1 MKIKSFIAPT
11 IREALTSVKREMGDS
26 PLILDTRDIEEGDIK
41 ATAGQKL
48 VEIVAAE
55 NFIEQDINKELK
67 GDDRLNVFSKV
78 DRGVENDLPEA
89 IKELSDKL
97 SAQQVEEEHAQIL
110 TRETLCDLGKVPTAS
125 PASLLP
131 QRAATVQGSSGAVGK
146 EGFEKMD
153 LQQQIIKERFI
164 SKIKIPASNLANEGT
179 HKAMVFVGGT
189 GVGKTTTISKL
200 ALDART
206 HSDKDILLIK
216 IKDDSEEK
224 LNKLAELIGATV
236 WVVTTRQE
244 LSMIIDEFKSRSLI
258 FIDTPGINHLNNG
271 ELLELKEYIHNMPNL
286 EIHLVVSATTRFVD
300 VINTVKNY
308 SIIPVQRLLFTKVD
322 ETDIYGTLFSV
333 AMATKIPLSY
343 ITDGQE
349 IQRNIKPV
357 TGSMIA
363 EMVIG

>member
-41 ATAGQKL
+41 ATAGTKL
-48 VEIVAAE
+48 VEIVAAA

-97 SAQQVEEEHAQIL
+97 SAQQVEEEYAQIL

-125 PASLLP
+125 LRSTSE
-131 QRAATVQGSSGAVGK
+131 QAVGK

-179 HKAMVFVGGT
+179 HKAMAFVGGT

-216 IKDDSEEK
+216 IKDDSEER

-244 LSMIIDEFKSRSLI
+244 LSMIIDEFKSTSLI
-258 FIDTPGINHLNNG
+258 FIDTPGINHLNNV

-286 EIHLVVSATTRFVD
+286 EIHLVISATTRFVD

>member
-1 MKIKSFIAPT
+1 M
-11 IREALTSVKREMGDS
+11 SVKREMGDS
-26 PLILDTRDIEEGDIK
+26 PLILDTSDIEEGDIK
-41 ATAGQKL
+41 ATAGKKL

-67 GDDRLNVFSKV
+67 GDDRLNVSSKV

-97 SAQQVEEEHAQIL
+97 SAQQVEEEYAQIL
-110 TRETLCDLGKVPTAS
+110 TREALCDLGKVPTAS

-131 QRAATVQGSSGAVGK
+131 QRAAGAATFAATVQGSSGAVGK

-179 HKAMVFVGGT
+179 HKAMAFVGGA

-216 IKDDSEEK
+216 IKDDSEER

-244 LSMIIDEFKSRSLI
+244 LSMIIDEFKSTSLI
-258 FIDTPGINHLNNG
+258 FIDTPGINHLDNV

-286 EIHLVVSATTRFVD
+286 EIHLVISATTRFVD
-300 VINTVKNY
+300 VINAVKNY
-308 SIIPVQRLLFTKVD
+308 SIIPIQRLLFTKVD

-349 IQRNIKPV
+349 IQRSIKPV

>member
-41 ATAGQKL
+41 ATAGTKL

-97 SAQQVEEEHAQIL
+97 SAQQVEEEYAQIL
-110 TRETLCDLGKVPTAS
+110 TRETLCDLGKE
-125 PASLLP
+125 
-131 QRAATVQGSSGAVGK
+131 GS
-146 EGFEKMD
+146 EKMD

-179 HKAMVFVGGT
+179 HKAMAFVGGT

-216 IKDDSEEK
+216 IKDDSEER

-244 LSMIIDEFKSRSLI
+244 LSMIIDEFKSTSLI

>member
-1 MKIKSFIAPT
+1 
-11 IREALTSVKREMGDS
+11 
-26 PLILDTRDIEEGDIK
+26 
-41 ATAGQKL
+41 
-48 VEIVAAE
+48 
-55 NFIEQDINKELK
+55 
-67 GDDRLNVFSKV
+67 
-78 DRGVENDLPEA
+78 
-89 IKELSDKL
+89 
-97 SAQQVEEEHAQIL
+97 
-110 TRETLCDLGKVPTAS
+110 
-125 PASLLP
+125 
-131 QRAATVQGSSGAVGK
+131 
-146 EGFEKMD
+146 MD

-179 HKAMVFVGGT
+179 HKAMAFVGGT

-216 IKDDSEEK
+216 IKDDSEER

-244 LSMIIDEFKSRSLI
+244 LSMIIDEFKSTSLI
-258 FIDTPGINHLNNG
+258 FIDTPGINHLNNV

-286 EIHLVVSATTRFVD
+286 EIHLVISATTRFVD

-343 ITDGQE
+343 IADGQE

>member
-41 ATAGQKL
+41 ATADQKL

-67 GDDRLNVFSKV
+67 GNDRLNVFSKV
-78 DRGVENDLPEA
+78 DHGVEDDLPEA

-97 SAQQVEEEHAQIL
+97 SAQQVEEEYAQIL

-125 PASLLP
+125 LRSTSE
-131 QRAATVQGSSGAVGK
+131 QAVGE

-164 SKIKIPASNLANEGT
+164 SKIKIPASNLANEGA
-179 HKAMVFVGGT
+179 HKAMAFVGGT

-216 IKDDSEEK
+216 IKDDSEER

-244 LSMIIDEFKSRSLI
+244 LSMIIDEFKSTSLI
-258 FIDTPGINHLNNG
+258 FIDTPGINHLNNV

-286 EIHLVVSATTRFVD
+286 EIHLVISATTRFVD
-300 VINTVKNY
+300 VINAVKNY

>member
-11 IREALTSVKREMGDS
+11 IREALTSVKKEMGDS
-26 PLILDTRDIEEGDIK
+26 PLILETRDIEEGDIK

-78 DRGVENDLPEA
+78 DRGVEIDLPEA

-97 SAQQVEEEHAQIL
+97 GAQQVEEEHAQIL
-110 TRETLCDLGKVPTAS
+110 TREILCDLGKVPTAS
-125 PASLLP
+125 PVQRSSL
-131 QRAATVQGSSGAVGK
+131 QGEQAVGE

-164 SKIKIPASNLANEGT
+164 GKIKISASNSANEGT
-179 HKAMVFVGGT
+179 HKAMVFVGGA

-216 IKDDSEEK
+216 IKDDSEER

-236 WVVTTRQE
+236 WAVTTRQE
-244 LSMIIDEFKSRSLI
+244 LSMIIDEFKSTSLI
-258 FIDTPGINHLNNG
+258 FIDTPGINHLNNA
-271 ELLELKEYIHNMPNL
+271 ELLELKEYIHNIPNL

-308 SIIPVQRLLFTKVD
+308 AIIPIQRLLFTKVD

-343 ITDGQE
+343 ITDGRE

-357 TGSMIA
+357 TGNMIA
-363 EMVIG
+363 EMVLG

>member
-1 MKIKSFIAPT
+1 
-11 IREALTSVKREMGDS
+11 MGDS

-41 ATAGQKL
+41 ATAGKKL

-97 SAQQVEEEHAQIL
+97 SAQQVEEEYAQIL
-110 TRETLCDLGKVPTAS
+110 TREALCDLGNVPTAS
-125 PASLLP
+125 P
-131 QRAATVQGSSGAVGK
+131 VQGSLQGEQAVGE
-146 EGFEKMD
+146 EGIEKMD
-153 LQQQIIKERFI
+153 LQRQIIKERFI

-179 HKAMVFVGGT
+179 HKAMVFVGSS

-216 IKDDSEEK
+216 IKDDSEER

-244 LSMIIDEFKSRSLI
+244 LSMIIDEFRSTSLI
-258 FIDTPGINHLNNG
+258 FIDTPGINHLNNA

-286 EIHLVVSATTRFVD
+286 EIHLVISATTRFVD

-308 SIIPVQRLLFTKVD
+308 AIIPVQRLLFTKVD

-343 ITDGQE
+343 ITDGRE
-349 IQRNIKPV
+349 IQRNVKPV
-357 TGSMIA
+357 TGNMIA
-363 EMVIG
+363 EMVLG

>member
-11 IREALTSVKREMGDS
+11 IQEALASVKRELGNS
-26 PLILDTRDIEEGDIK
+26 PLILETRDIEEGDIK
-41 ATAGQKL
+41 GTIGQKL

-55 NFIEQDINKELK
+55 NFIEQDNNEVLKSGDHLSLISEIGNEL
-67 GDDRLNVFSKV
+67 
-78 DRGVENDLPEA
+78 ENNLPEA
-89 IKELSDKL
+89 VRQLSDRL
-97 SAQQVEEEHAQIL
+97 SVQQVEEEHARIL
-110 TRETLCDLGKVPTAS
+110 TRETLCDLEKT
-125 PASLLP
+125 
-131 QRAATVQGSSGAVGK
+131 
-146 EGFEKMD
+146 GFEEMD

-164 SKIKIPASNLANEGT
+164 SKITIPASNLINEET
-179 HKAMVFVGGT
+179 HKAMAFVGGS

-200 ALDART
+200 ALGARI

-224 LNKLAELIGATV
+224 LYRFAELIGATV

-244 LSMIIDEFKSRSLI
+244 LRMIIDEFGGTSLI
-258 FIDTPGINHLNNG
+258 FIDTPGTNDLNNV
-271 ELLELKEYIHNMPNL
+271 ELLKLKEYIHDIPNI
-286 EIHLVVSATTRFVD
+286 ETHLVISATTRFVD
-300 VINTVKNY
+300 VINSVKNY
-308 SIIPVQRLLFTKVD
+308 AVIPVQRLLFTKAD

-349 IQRNIKPV
+349 IEGNIKPF

-363 EMVIG
+363 EMVLG

>member
-11 IREALTSVKREMGDS
+11 MQEALKNVKKEMGDS
-26 PLILDTRDIEEGDIK
+26 PLILEARDIEEGDIK
-41 ATAGQKL
+41 SVAGQKL

-55 NFIEQDINKELK
+55 NLIEQDISKELENN
-67 GDDRLNVFSKV
+67 DCSNVFPKAGR
-78 DRGVENDLPEA
+78 DLENDLPET
-89 IKELSDKL
+89 IKALSDRL
-97 SAQQVEEEHAQIL
+97 SAQQVEEEHAEIL
-110 TRETLCDLGKVPTAS
+110 TRETLCDLGKEDC
-125 PASLLP
+125 
-131 QRAATVQGSSGAVGK
+131 GEMG
-146 EGFEKMD
+146 
-153 LQQQIIKERFI
+153 LQHQMIRERFI
-164 SKIKIPASNLANEGT
+164 SKIKIPAPDLANGKT
-179 HKAMVFVGGT
+179 PKAMVFVGSS

-200 ALDART
+200 ALNAKA

-216 IKDDSEEK
+216 IKDDADGK
-224 LNKLAELIGATV
+224 LYKLAEVIGATV

-244 LSMIIDEFKSRSLI
+244 LRMIIDEFKSTSLI
-258 FIDTPGINHLNNG
+258 FIDTPGVNHLNDV
-271 ELLELKEYIHNMPNL
+271 ELLGLKEYIHNIPNL

-308 SIIPVQRLLFTKVD
+308 AVIPVQRLLFTRVD

-349 IQRNIKPV
+349 MQRNVRPV

-363 EMVIG
+363 EMILG